1 MRIRRVE
8 AWAESFELAD
18 PYTIAYESVDRATNV
33 FLRLIPDS
41 GPVGVGCAAP
51 DGAVTG
57 ESADSALRA
66 VGDLVEPVLLGMDPL
81 RTALVMER
89 LRKPLRGHPSVRA
102 AVDMAVLDIVG
113 KQAGMP
119 LWKMLG
125 GFRERIKTSVTI
137 GILPVQETVARA
149 RMRVQEGFRC
159 LKIKGGTDI
168 DLDIERLLMV
178 REAVGRRIDLR
189 FDANQGFSV
198 KQSVEFI
205 RRTAAAKLQLIE
217 QPTPR
222 NAPEMMAQIS
232 QKVDIPVMADESL
245 VSLRDAFR
253 LAKDDLVDMVNIKL
267 MKVGGI
273 SEALHVNSVARAAG
287 FEVMV
292 GCMDESGLAIA
303 AGLHFALARPN
314 VVFADLD
321 GHLDLIGDPAAGA
334 VRLCDGYLSPTGRPG
349 LGFDLD
355 SGRGSPRP
363 P

>member
-8 AWAESFELAD
+8 AWAESFELAN

-33 FLRLIPDS
+33 FLRLSSDS

-51 DGAVTG
+51 DEAITG
-57 ESADSALRA
+57 ETPDAALRA
-66 VGDLVEPVLLGMDPL
+66 VGDVVEPTLLGMDPL
-81 RTALVMER
+81 RWAQVMER
-89 LRKPLRGHPSVRA
+89 LREPLRGHPSVRA

-113 KQAGMP
+113 KRAGLP
-119 LWKMLG
+119 IWKLLG
-125 GFRERIKTSVTI
+125 GFRTRIKTSVTI
-137 GILPVQETVARA
+137 GILPVKETVAHA
-149 RMRVQEGFRC
+149 RMRVREGFRT
-159 LKIKGGTDI
+159 LKIKGGSDVE
-168 DLDIERLLMV
+168 LDIERLLKV
-178 REAVGRRIDLR
+178 REAVGRGIDLR

-198 KQSVEFI
+198 EQSVDFI

-232 QKVDIPVMADESL
+232 RRIDVPVMADESL

-292 GCMDESGLAIA
+292 
-303 AGLHFALARPN
+303 
-314 VVFADLD
+314 
-321 GHLDLIGDPAAGA
+321 
-334 VRLCDGYLSPTGRPG
+334 
-349 LGFDLD
+349 
-355 SGRGSPRP
+355 
-363 P
+363 